1 MSKRVL
7 VVDDEAASRTG
18 LKALLERRGYRVEVA
33 ATGAEALEKAK
44 TFRPPVVIAELV
56 MPGMDG
62 LDVVRRLQEEAP
74 FAVTI
79 LLTGQGSVE
88 TAVQAM
94 KAGAYDYLTKPVDPE
109 HLFVLLEKAVDRAR
123 LGREVAVLRRQT
135 GVGDRPALLGRSAA
149 TQAVL
154 QQIEKAAA
162 SAAPVLIL
170 GESGTGK
177 ELVARALHARS
188 PRARASF
195 VGVNCAAI
203 AESLL
208 ESEIFGHEKGAF
220 TGAVER
226 RIGCFEMADGGTLL
240 LDEVA
245 EMHPAVQAKFLR
257 VLEEGTFRRVGGKA
271 EIQVDVRVVAATNQ
285 DPETAVRDGKLRADL
300 FYRLNVFPITIPP
313 LRDRPDDIPVLAEAF
328 LHDAAAR
335 NGRAVTA
342 IAPAALQR
350 LQGYAWPGN
359 VRELRNVIERA
370 VLLANGE
377 TIDTSHLPEGLS
389 VAEQIADA
397 VVPSVTLPLGITIDE
412 AERTL
417 ILQSLKLAGHNKTRA
432 AAVLGINVKTLH
444 NKLTRYQAFEAL
456 AGTDGPESSSGAFDS
471 A

>member
-1 MSKRVL
+1 MPKRVL

-18 LKALLERRGYRVEVA
+18 LQALLESHGYRVESA
-33 ATGAEALEKAK
+33 ASGAEALEKARS
-44 TFRPPVVIAELV
+44 FRPAVVIADLV

-62 LDVVRRLQEEAP
+62 LELVRSLQDEAP

-79 LLTGQGSVE
+79 LLTGQGSIE

-94 KAGAYDYLTKPVDPE
+94 KAGVYDYLTKPVDLE
-109 HLFVLLEKAVDRAR
+109 RLTLLLEKAVDRAR
-123 LGREVAVLRRQT
+123 IGREVAVLRRQT
-135 GVGDRPALLGRSAA
+135 GSGDRPMLLGRSAA
-149 TQAVL
+149 IQAVL
-154 QQIEKAAA
+154 QQIEQAAA
-162 SAAPVLIL
+162 SVAPVLVL

-177 ELVARALHARS
+177 ELVARTLHALS

-220 TGAVER
+220 TGAIER

-300 FYRLNVFPITIPP
+300 FYRLNVFPIKIPP
-313 LRDRPDDIPVLAEAF
+313 LRERPEDTPVLAEAF
-328 LHDAAAR
+328 LRDAAAR
-335 NGRAVTA
+335 NGRTVTA

-350 LQGYAWPGN
+350 LQSYAWSGN

-370 VLLANGE
+370 VLLADGE
-377 TIDTSHLPEGLS
+377 TIDASQLPEGLS
-389 VAEQIADA
+389 ASEKVSDA
-397 VVPSVTLPLGITIDE
+397 VPSLTLPLGITIDE

-417 ILQSLKLAGHNKTRA
+417 ILQSLKLTGHNKTRA
-432 AAVLGINVKTLH
+432 AAILGINVKTLH
-444 NKLTRYQAFEAL
+444 NKLTRYL
-456 AGTDGPESSSGAFDS
+456 SAGVGSKDEST
-471 A
+471 

>member
-1 MSKRVL
+1 MPKRVL

-18 LKALLERRGYRVEVA
+18 LQALLEGHGYRVEVA
-33 ATGAEALEKAK
+33 ANGAEALEKARS
-44 TFRPPVVIAELV
+44 FRPAVVIADLV

-62 LDVVRRLQEEAP
+62 LELVRSLQEEAP

-79 LLTGQGSVE
+79 LLTGQGSIE

-94 KAGAYDYLTKPVDPE
+94 KAGAYDYLTKPVDFE
-109 HLFVLLEKAVDRAR
+109 RLLLLLEKAVDRSR
-123 LGREVAVLRRQT
+123 MGREVALLRRQA
-135 GVGDRPALLGRSAA
+135 GAGDRPVLLGRSAA
-149 TQAVL
+149 IQAVL
-154 QQIEKAAA
+154 QQIEQAAT
-162 SAAPVLIL
+162 SIAPVLVL

-177 ELVARALHARS
+177 ELVARTLHALS

-271 EIQVDVRVVAATNQ
+271 EIQVDVRVIAATNQ
-285 DPETAVRDGKLRADL
+285 DPDTAVRDGKLRADL
-300 FYRLNVFPITIPP
+300 FYRLNVFPIKIPP
-313 LRDRPDDIPVLAEAF
+313 LRERPDDIPVLAEAF

-335 NGRAVTA
+335 NGRTVTA
-342 IAPAALQR
+342 IMPAALQR

-370 VLLANGE
+370 VLLADGE
-377 TIDTSHLPEGLS
+377 TIDASYLPEGLGAPEKIS
-389 VAEQIADA
+389 DA
-397 VVPSVTLPLGITIDE
+397 APTLTLPLGITIDE
-412 AERTL
+412 AEKTL

-432 AAVLGINVKTLH
+432 AAILGINVKTLH
-444 NKLTRYQAFEAL
+444 NKLTRYL
-456 AGTDGPESSSGAFDS
+456 ASGATDS
-471 A
+471 KDAA

>member
-1 MSKRVL
+1 MPKRVL
-7 VVDDEAASRTG
+7 VVDDETASRTG
-18 LKALLERRGYRVEVA
+18 LQALLEGHGYKVESA
-33 ATGAEALEKAK
+33 ATGAEALEKARG
-44 TFRPPVVIAELV
+44 FRPAVVIADLV

-62 LDVVRRLQEEAP
+62 LELVRNLQEEAP
-74 FAVTI
+74 FAVPI
-79 LLTGQGSVE
+79 LLTGKGSIE

-94 KAGAYDYLTKPVDPE
+94 KAGAYDYLTKPVDFE
-109 HLFVLLEKAVDRAR
+109 RLILLLEKAVDRAR
-123 LGREVAVLRRQT
+123 IGREVALLRRQA
-135 GVGDRPALLGRSAA
+135 GAGDRQALLGRSAGI
-149 TQAVL
+149 QAVR
-154 QQIEKAAA
+154 QQIEQAATGI
-162 SAAPVLIL
+162 APVFIL

-177 ELVARALHARS
+177 ELVARTLHALS

-220 TGAVER
+220 TGAIER

-257 VLEEGTFRRVGGKA
+257 VLEEGTFRRVGGRA

-285 DPETAVRDGKLRADL
+285 DPDAAVRDGKLRADL
-300 FYRLNVFPITIPP
+300 FYRLNVFPIKLPP
-313 LRDRPDDIPVLAEAF
+313 LRERPDDIPVLAETF
-328 LHDAAAR
+328 LQDAAAR
-335 NGRAVTA
+335 NGRTLTA

-370 VLLANGE
+370 VLLSDGD
-377 TIDTSHLPEGLS
+377 TIEPSHLPEGLG
-389 VAEQIADA
+389 AADKTSNA
-397 VVPSVTLPLGITIDE
+397 APAVTLPLGITLDE

-417 ILQSLKLAGHNKTRA
+417 ILQSLQLTGNNKTRA
-432 AAVLGINVKTLH
+432 AAILGINVKTLH
-444 NKLTRYQAFEAL
+444 NKLTRYLSSRAGDTREA
-456 AGTDGPESSSGAFDS
+456 P
-471 A
+471 

>member
-1 MSKRVL
+1 MPKRVL

-18 LKALLERRGYRVEVA
+18 LKALLEGHGYSVEA
-33 ATGAEALEKAK
+33 AANGVEALEKVRG
-44 TFRPPVVIAELV
+44 FRPAVVIADLV

-62 LDVVRRLQEEAP
+62 LELVRSLQEEAP

-79 LLTGQGSVE
+79 LLTGQGSIE

-94 KAGAYDYLTKPVDPE
+94 KAGAYDYLTKPVDFE
-109 HLFVLLEKAVDRAR
+109 HLFVLLEKALDRSR
-123 LGREVAVLRRQT
+123 IGREVAVLRRQT
-135 GVGDRPALLGRSAA
+135 GSGDRPVLLGRSAA
-149 TQAVL
+149 IQAVL
-154 QQIEKAAA
+154 QQIEQAAA
-162 SAAPVLIL
+162 SVAPVLVL

-177 ELVARALHARS
+177 ELVARTLHALS

-220 TGAVER
+220 TGAIER

-300 FYRLNVFPITIPP
+300 FYRLNVFPIKIPP
-313 LRDRPDDIPVLAEAF
+313 LRERPEDIPVLAEAF
-328 LHDAAAR
+328 LRDAAAR
-335 NGRAVTA
+335 NGRTVTA

-350 LQGYAWPGN
+350 LQSYAWPGN

-370 VLLANGE
+370 VLLADGE
-377 TIDTSHLPEGLS
+377 TIDASQLPEGLS
-389 VAEQIADA
+389 ASEKVSDA
-397 VVPSVTLPLGITIDE
+397 VPSLTLPLGITIDE

-417 ILQSLKLAGHNKTRA
+417 ILQSLKLTGHNKTRA
-432 AAVLGINVKTLH
+432 AAILGINVKTLH
-444 NKLTRYQAFEAL
+444 NKLTRYL
-456 AGTDGPESSSGAFDS
+456 SAGVGSKDERT
-471 A
+471 

>member
-1 MSKRVL
+1 MPKRVL

-18 LKALLERRGYRVEVA
+18 LQALLESHGYRVESA
-33 ATGAEALEKAK
+33 ASGAEALEKARS
-44 TFRPPVVIAELV
+44 FRPAVVIADLV

-62 LDVVRRLQEEAP
+62 LELVRSLQDEAP

-79 LLTGQGSVE
+79 LLTGQGSIE

-94 KAGAYDYLTKPVDPE
+94 KAGVYDYLTKPVDLE
-109 HLFVLLEKAVDRAR
+109 RLTLLLEKAVDRAR
-123 LGREVAVLRRQT
+123 IGREVAVLRRQT
-135 GVGDRPALLGRSAA
+135 GSGDRPMLLGRSAA
-149 TQAVL
+149 IQAVL
-154 QQIEKAAA
+154 QQIEQAAT
-162 SAAPVLIL
+162 SVAPVLVL

-177 ELVARALHARS
+177 ELVARTLHALS

-220 TGAVER
+220 TGAIER

-285 DPETAVRDGKLRADL
+285 EPDTAVRDGKLRADL
-300 FYRLNVFPITIPP
+300 FYRLNVFPIKIPP
-313 LRDRPDDIPVLAEAF
+313 LRERPDDIPVLAEAF

-335 NGRAVTA
+335 NGRTVTA
-342 IAPAALQR
+342 ITPEALQR

-370 VLLANGE
+370 VLLADGE
-377 TIDTSHLPEGLS
+377 TIDMPHLPEGLGPS
-389 VAEQIADA
+389 EKKSADA
-397 VVPSVTLPLGITIDE
+397 VATLTLPLGITIDE
-412 AERTL
+412 AEKTL
-417 ILQSLKLAGHNKTRA
+417 ILQSLKLTGHNKTRA
-432 AAVLGINVKTLH
+432 AGILGINVKTLH
-444 NKLTRYQAFEAL
+444 NKLTRYL
-456 AGTDGPESSSGAFDS
+456 ASGATDTKGG

>member
-1 MSKRVL
+1 MPKRVL

-18 LKALLERRGYRVEVA
+18 LQALLESHGYRVESA
-33 ATGAEALEKAK
+33 ASGAEALEKARS
-44 TFRPPVVIAELV
+44 FRPAVVIADLV

-62 LDVVRRLQEEAP
+62 LELVRSLQDEAP

-79 LLTGQGSVE
+79 LLTGQGSIE

-94 KAGAYDYLTKPVDPE
+94 KAGVYDYLTKPVDLE
-109 HLFVLLEKAVDRAR
+109 RLTLLLEKAVDRAR
-123 LGREVAVLRRQT
+123 IGREVAVLRRQT
-135 GVGDRPALLGRSAA
+135 GSGDRPMLLGRSAA
-149 TQAVL
+149 IQAVL
-154 QQIEKAAA
+154 QQIEQAAT
-162 SAAPVLIL
+162 SVAPVLVL

-177 ELVARALHARS
+177 ELVARTLHALS

-220 TGAVER
+220 TGAIER

-285 DPETAVRDGKLRADL
+285 DPDTAVRDGKLRADL
-300 FYRLNVFPITIPP
+300 FYRLNVFPIKIPP
-313 LRDRPDDIPVLAEAF
+313 LRERPDDIPVLAEAF
-328 LHDAAAR
+328 LRDAAAR
-335 NGRAVTA
+335 NGRTVTA
-342 IAPAALQR
+342 IAPVALQR

-370 VLLANGE
+370 VLLADGE
-377 TIDTSHLPEGLS
+377 TIDMSHLPEGLS
-389 VAEQIADA
+389 ASETISGA
-397 VVPSVTLPLGITIDE
+397 VPSLTLPLGITIDE

-432 AAVLGINVKTLH
+432 AAILGINVKTLH
-444 NKLTRYQAFEAL
+444 NKLTRYL
-456 AGTDGPESSSGAFDS
+456 SAGAGSKDERT
-471 A
+471 

>member
-1 MSKRVL
+1 MPKRVL

-18 LKALLERRGYRVEVA
+18 LKALLEGHGYSVEA
-33 ATGAEALEKAK
+33 AANGVEALEKVRG
-44 TFRPPVVIAELV
+44 FRPAVVIADLV

-62 LDVVRRLQEEAP
+62 LELVRSLQEEAP

-79 LLTGQGSVE
+79 LLTGQGSIE

-94 KAGAYDYLTKPVDPE
+94 KAGAYDYLTKPVDFE
-109 HLFVLLEKAVDRAR
+109 HLFVLLEKALDRSR
-123 LGREVAVLRRQT
+123 IGREVAVLRRQT
-135 GVGDRPALLGRSAA
+135 GSGDRPVLLGRSAA
-149 TQAVL
+149 IQAVL
-154 QQIEKAAA
+154 QQIEQAAA
-162 SAAPVLIL
+162 SVAPVLVL

-177 ELVARALHARS
+177 ELVARTLHALS

-220 TGAVER
+220 TGAIER

-300 FYRLNVFPITIPP
+300 FYRLNVFPIKIPP
-313 LRDRPDDIPVLAEAF
+313 LRERPEDIPVLAEAF
-328 LHDAAAR
+328 LRDAAAR
-335 NGRAVTA
+335 NGRTVTA

-350 LQGYAWPGN
+350 LQSYAWPGN

-370 VLLANGE
+370 VLLADGE
-377 TIDTSHLPEGLS
+377 TIDASQLPEGLS
-389 VAEQIADA
+389 ASEKVSDA
-397 VVPSVTLPLGITIDE
+397 VPSLTLPLGITIDE

-417 ILQSLKLAGHNKTRA
+417 ILQSLKLTGHNKTRA
-432 AAVLGINVKTLH
+432 AAILGINVKTLH
-444 NKLTRYQAFEAL
+444 NKLTRYL
-456 AGTDGPESSSGAFDS
+456 SAGVGSKDEST
-471 A
+471 

>member
-1 MSKRVL
+1 MPKRVL
-7 VVDDEAASRTG
+7 VVDDDTASRTG
-18 LKALLERRGYRVEVA
+18 LQALLEGHGYGVEA
-33 ATGAEALEKAK
+33 AADGVEALEK
-44 TFRPPVVIAELV
+44 TRSFRPAVVIADLV

-62 LDVVRRLQEEAP
+62 LELVRSLQDEAP

-79 LLTGQGSVE
+79 LLTGQGSIE

-94 KAGAYDYLTKPVDPE
+94 KAGAYDYLTKPVDFE
-109 HLFVLLEKAVDRAR
+109 RLLLLLEKAVDRSR
-123 LGREVAVLRRQT
+123 MGREVALLRRQA
-135 GVGDRPALLGRSAA
+135 GAGDRPALLGRSAA
-149 TQAVL
+149 IQAVL
-154 QQIEKAAA
+154 QQIEQAAT
-162 SAAPVLIL
+162 SVAPVLVL

-177 ELVARALHARS
+177 ELVARTLHALS

-245 EMHPAVQAKFLR
+245 EMHPTVQAKFLR

-285 DPETAVRDGKLRADL
+285 DPDTAVRDGKLRADL
-300 FYRLNVFPITIPP
+300 FYRLNVFPIKIPP
-313 LRDRPDDIPVLAEAF
+313 LRERPDDIPVLAEAF

-335 NGRAVTA
+335 NGRRVTA

-359 VRELRNVIERA
+359 VRELRNAIERA
-370 VLLANGE
+370 VLLADGE
-377 TIDTSHLPEGLS
+377 TIDASHLPEGLGAPEKIS
-389 VAEQIADA
+389 DA
-397 VVPSVTLPLGITIDE
+397 APTLTLPLGITIDE
-412 AERTL
+412 AEKTL

-432 AAVLGINVKTLH
+432 AAILGINVKTLH
-444 NKLTRYQAFEAL
+444 NKLTRYL
-456 AGTDGPESSSGAFDS
+456 ASGETGTKDGA
-471 A
+471 

>member
-1 MSKRVL
+1 
-7 VVDDEAASRTG
+7 
-18 LKALLERRGYRVEVA
+18 
-33 ATGAEALEKAK
+33 
-44 TFRPPVVIAELV
+44 
-56 MPGMDG
+56 
-62 LDVVRRLQEEAP
+62 
-74 FAVTI
+74 
-79 LLTGQGSVE
+79 
-88 TAVQAM
+88 
-94 KAGAYDYLTKPVDPE
+94 
-109 HLFVLLEKAVDRAR
+109 
-123 LGREVAVLRRQT
+123 
-135 GVGDRPALLGRSAA
+135 
-149 TQAVL
+149 
-154 QQIEKAAA
+154 
-162 SAAPVLIL
+162 
-170 GESGTGK
+170 
-177 ELVARALHARS
+177 
-188 PRARASF
+188 
-195 VGVNCAAI
+195 
-203 AESLL
+203 
-208 ESEIFGHEKGAF
+208 
-220 TGAVER
+220 
-226 RIGCFEMADGGTLL
+226 
-240 LDEVA
+240 
-245 EMHPAVQAKFLR
+245 MHPAVQAEFLR

-328 LHDAAAR
+328 LRDAAAR

-342 IAPAALQR
+342 LTPAALQR

-412 AERTL
+412 AEKTL

-444 NKLTRYQAFEAL
+444 NKLTRYQAFEPL

>member
-1 MSKRVL
+1 MPKRVL

-18 LKALLERRGYRVEVA
+18 LKALLEGHGYSVEA
-33 ATGAEALEKAK
+33 AANGVEALEKVRG
-44 TFRPPVVIAELV
+44 FRPAVVIADLV

-62 LDVVRRLQEEAP
+62 LELVRSLQEEAP

-79 LLTGQGSVE
+79 LLTGQGSIE

-94 KAGAYDYLTKPVDPE
+94 KAGAYDYLTKPVDFE
-109 HLFVLLEKAVDRAR
+109 HLFVLLEKALDRSR
-123 LGREVAVLRRQT
+123 IGREVAVLRRQT
-135 GVGDRPALLGRSAA
+135 GSGDRPVLLGRSAA
-149 TQAVL
+149 IQAVL
-154 QQIEKAAA
+154 QQIEQAAA
-162 SAAPVLIL
+162 SVAPVLVL

-177 ELVARALHARS
+177 ELVARTLHALS

-220 TGAVER
+220 TGAIER

-313 LRDRPDDIPVLAEAF
+313 LRERPEDIPVLAEAF
-328 LHDAAAR
+328 LRDAAAR
-335 NGRAVTA
+335 NGRTVTA

-350 LQGYAWPGN
+350 LQSYAWPGN

-370 VLLANGE
+370 VLLADGE
-377 TIDTSHLPEGLS
+377 TIDAPHLPAGLSS
-389 VAEQIADA
+389 VAEPLPAT
-397 VVPSVTLPLGITIDE
+397 VPSLTLPLGITIDE

-417 ILQSLKLAGHNKTRA
+417 ILQSLKLTGHNKTRA
-432 AAVLGINVKTLH
+432 AAILGINVKTLH
-444 NKLTRYQAFEAL
+444 NKLTRYL
-456 AGTDGPESSSGAFDS
+456 SAGVGSKDERT
-471 A
+471 